1 VRSDDPQALDQ
12 VKDYL
17 PPGWKQTDK
26 RVVDRLYSLIAGG
39 PGRRADIRRFSILFR
54 DAERIARS
62 REIEDVLESLE
73 SDLQRYVA
81 EMAHHRVFVHA
92 GVVGW
97 QGKAI
102 VIPGRSFTGKTTLV
116 AELVRAGA
124 TYYSDEYAVFDLR
137 GRVHPYARPLAVREN
152 GTTRQTRYEVE
163 RLGGV
168 AGVRP
173 LQVGLVVLSEYKAG
187 SRWRPRHLSAG
198 QGALALLN
206 NTVSIRRQPEEA
218 LAALQEIVTR
228 APVIKG
234 VRGEAGSMV
243 DSLLE
248 EIRSQKPEGD
258 RG

>member
-1 VRSDDPQALDQ
+1 MSDPQIIDR
-12 VKDYL
+12 VKEYL
-17 PPGWKQTDK
+17 PPGWKPAGSK
-26 RVVDRLYSLIAGG
+26 NVERLYSVIAGG
-39 PGRRADIRRFSILFR
+39 AGPRPGLKRLSILFGN
-54 DAERIARS
+54 AERLARS
-62 REIEDVLESLE
+62 REVEDVLERLE

-81 EMAHHRVFVHA
+81 EMAPRRVFVHA

-97 QGKAI
+97 RGKAI
-102 VIPGRSFTGKTTLV
+102 VIPGRTFTGKTTLV

-152 GTTRQTRYEVE
+152 GTGKQRRYGVE
-163 RLGGV
+163 RFGGM

-173 LQVGLVVLSEYKAG
+173 LPVGLVVVSEYKAG
-187 SRWRPRHLSAG
+187 ARWRPRRLSAG

-218 LAALQEIVTR
+218 LAALQEVVFR

-234 VRGEAGSMV
+234 SRGEARNII
-243 DSLLE
+243 DSLLD
-248 EIRSQKPEGD
+248 SLDG
-258 RG
+258 